1 MKTNQKERII
11 ILGAGFAG
19 LKLARSLQKSD
30 YEIFLIDKHNYHQ
43 FQPLLYQVATAR
55 LEPSSVSFPLRK
67 VFQNDD
73 NVHIRL
79 AEVKRI
85 DVDNKKV
92 VLDHF
97 SMSYDKLVIAL
108 GSDTNYFGN
117 NALEENTMPMKSTQ
131 EALALRNRILLTF
144 EHAFCTPEQDLE
156 ALMNFV
162 VVGGGPTGVE
172 LSGALAEMKKYIL
185 PKDYPDMDFSKLR
198 IHLVEGTDATLRT
211 MSENA
216 QKYSEKYLRE
226 LGVEIHLNT
235 IVKSYDGHTLSF
247 ADGRSLKTDNVI
259 WAAGV
264 TGVRIPGMPEEVL
277 VRGNRIRVDRFGQ
290 VLGLKDVYA
299 VGDIAYM
306 ETPDYP
312 KGHPQLANVATNQAL
327 HLAGNLKRKNRGKPM
342 IPFEYKDK
350 GSMATVG
357 KRKAVVDLPRFKF
370 HGRFAW
376 ITWMAVHFWLIL
388 SVRNKV
394 VIFINWISEYF
405 NNDSTLRIIM
415 RANYSKAKINLLRHR
430 KAQTVQEGHMAY
442 LEEVVES

>member
-1 MKTNQKERII
+1 MK
-11 ILGAGFAG
+11 
-19 LKLARSLQKSD
+19 
-30 YEIFLIDKHNYHQ
+30 
-43 FQPLLYQVATAR
+43 
-55 LEPSSVSFPLRK
+55 
-67 VFQNDD
+67 
-73 NVHIRL
+73 
-79 AEVKRI
+79 
-85 DVDNKKV
+85 
-92 VLDHF
+92 
-97 SMSYDKLVIAL
+97 YDKLFIAL
-108 GSDTNYFGN
+108 GRDTNDVGN
-117 NALEENTMPMKSTQ
+117 NELEEYSMPMKSTQ

-144 EHAFCTPEQDLE
+144 EHAFCTPREDKE
-156 ALMNFV
+156 ALMNLV
-162 VVGGGPTGVE
+162 IVGGGPTGVE

-306 ETPDYP
+306 ET
-312 KGHPQLANVATNQAL
+312 
-327 HLAGNLKRKNRGKPM
+327 
-342 IPFEYKDK
+342 
-350 GSMATVG
+350 
-357 KRKAVVDLPRFKF
+357 
-370 HGRFAW
+370 
-376 ITWMAVHFWLIL
+376 
-388 SVRNKV
+388 
-394 VIFINWISEYF
+394 
-405 NNDSTLRIIM
+405 
-415 RANYSKAKINLLRHR
+415 
-430 KAQTVQEGHMAY
+430 
-442 LEEVVES
+442 